1 MSLVSFFFFIFA
13 AISAFSFHLRDSIGY
28 RSVVLLAVN
37 SGFLLTLAGI
47 QQLWAILAMG
57 GLGYLALLSVKCFPG
72 PRALWAWVVLLVGLF
87 VYLKQYAIVGFAP
100 PPQVAYATLGL
111 SYILFRIIHLVLE
124 AREEEGRAL
133 MGPLNYFNYLFSFT
147 TLISG
152 PIQRYPAFAAQ
163 MASREGLPN
172 GPRAHYLNI
181 DRILNGVLKIVLI
194 SSLLT
199 GLHQHS
205 VTLLLEPGAQND
217 PLKMSVLYV
226 FTCVVFTLN
235 IYSNFSGYMDI
246 VCGVAAWFGFRL
258 PENFDNP
265 FKAANLLDFWG
276 RWHITLSSW
285 FRDYLFTPLMR
296 RMTEWLPGPRWAT
309 LNGVVALFVSFSLMG
324 IWHGTTTVFLLYGL
338 MLGAGVSLTWCYQRT
353 VRKFLGKARYR
364 ELAGNAVY
372 IYLGR
377 GFTFAYFAVALTC
390 FWADWPKLT
399 ALVHNLSVPG
409 LTLAAFVLTIG
420 AATTAAI
427 LDWAGGLARTVFAA
441 PLGALPASWPGSALL
456 AVKLFVILQT
466 AFLSGL
472 SIPEF
477 VYEVY

>member
-1 MSLVSFFFFIFA
+1 MSIVSFGFIIFA
-13 AISAFSFHLRDSIGY
+13 ATSAFVFHLRDRVGY
-28 RSVVLLAVN
+28 RNVVLLAVN
-37 SGFLLTLAGI
+37 SGFLLALVGI

-57 GLGYLALLSVKCFPG
+57 GLGYLALLSVKRFPG
-72 PRALWAWVVLLVGLF
+72 LRALLAWIVLLVGLF
-87 VYLKQYAIVGFAP
+87 VYLKQYAIVSFAP

-124 AREEEGRAL
+124 AREEDGPML
-133 MGPLNYFNYLFSFT
+133 IGPLNYFNYLFSFT

-163 MASREGLPN
+163 IASLEGLPN
-172 GPRAHYLNI
+172 GPKAYYLNI

-199 GLHQHS
+199 GLHQHLT
-205 VTLLLEPGAQND
+205 TLLLAPGAQND
-217 PLKMSVLYV
+217 LLRTSALYAFV
-226 FTCVVFTLN
+226 CVVFTLN

-258 PENFDNP
+258 PENFDSP

-353 VRKFLGKARYR
+353 IRKLLGKARYR
-364 ELAGNAVY
+364 ELAGSVVY

-390 FWADWPKLT
+390 FWADWPKLA
-399 ALVHNLSVPG
+399 ALVQNLSVPG
-409 LTLAAFVLTIG
+409 FALAAFVLMIG
-420 AATTAAI
+420 AATTFAI
-427 LDWAGGLARTVFAA
+427 MDRVGGLASTAFAA
-441 PLGALPASWPGSALL
+441 PLSALPASWPGSALL

-477 VYEVY
+477 VYEIY